1 MLKSALAWCGERWN
15 RFRVWQRTPV
25 TYPALDPEEIHTC
38 VNCGEL
44 FTGKYCPR
52 CGQNGRIRRL
62 NMKGAMEGFMDVWGL
77 GSRSMPRAMLHLL
90 TRPGYMIGDYIQG
103 HRQAYFPPFKMLF
116 LLTAAALL
124 VAYMLPDKGT
134 AAAKVEKPAVEQ
146 VAEQRE
152 ETDSPLPSV
161 ATAEKQVVTADA
173 DEVLA
178 ETEAET
184 GKEEARQRSKV
195 LQQVDDYMNALD
207 NFGKSHKAL
216 SILLY
221 QLLFTVGVW
230 VFFRKSPRFTDI
242 SFPETF
248 IGQTMIAS
256 QMQLLS
262 IIYMLVMLRTS
273 EDDFALPMSLF
284 VAVLLI
290 DFKQLYGYNWLQTI
304 LRTAGAAVVELV
316 VIMLYAML
324 LALVAMVQTQA
335 WTEF

>member
-1 MLKSALAWCGERWN
+1 MVKRVLAWCGPRWD
-15 RFRVWQRTPV
+15 RFRVWQLTPV
-25 TYPALDPEEIHTC
+25 SYPALDPEEMHTC
-38 VNCGEL
+38 VNCGEF

-52 CGQNGRIRRL
+52 CGQNGRIQRL
-62 NMKGAMEGFMDVWGL
+62 NMKGAMESFMDVWGL
-77 GSRSMPRAMLHLL
+77 GSRSMPRAMFHLL
-90 TRPGYMIGDYIQG
+90 TRPGYMIGDYIRG

-124 VAYMLPDKGT
+124 VAYMLPDGDAAG
-134 AAAKVEKPAVEQ
+134 AAAKVATEE
-146 VAEQRE
+146 VAERPAEGVAPHPDIALAEQQEVSTDTKE
-152 ETDSPLPSV
+152 ES
-161 ATAEKQVVTADA
+161 A
-173 DEVLA
+173 DEV
-178 ETEAET
+178 T
-184 GKEEARQRSKV
+184 GKEEARQRSK
-195 LQQVDDYMNALD
+195 LLKQVDEYVSATEDY
-207 NFGKSHKAL
+207 GKRNKAL

-316 VIMLYAML
+316 VIMLFAML
-324 LALVAMVQTQA
+324 LALVAMVKTQA